1 MCDLEAIGA
10 PSIGCQAAGKRSKAA
25 DGLLLR
31 HQEGSAS
38 QQTQYISVV
47 R

>member
-1 MCDLEAIGA
+1 VCDLEAIGA

-31 HQEGSAS
+31 QEGSAS